1 MASDMDDSHVVVALI
16 ENRAREV
23 GLTAL
28 DLRSAT
34 LHLNQYIES
43 SKSYQNTLTLLQY
56 FKPSEIIVPA
66 RMADLAEGIGGA
78 MALASHSAFAA
89 ARKVGILANWPMLV
103 FLARYNHWRFQQVT
117 LARGCFDDV
126 KGALLVQSYTIGKAN
141 GTNVDRHY
149 KEYYLCL
156 GAASALLKWVESE
169 KSAAVMHKSLQV
181 TFNGSL
187 NHLSIDATS
196 IQNLEV
202 IEPLPGNSERD
213 GKRKASLFGVLNSTK
228 TVGGA
233 RLLKANLL
241 QPLKDKETIKLRL
254 DCLEEIINDESLYS
268 ALSNIL
274 QQLPK
279 DLAIHSLGKSYRE
292 QYSLPNLRL
301 PFNNRRGFYIT
312 VPVKDVKGKKLPPV
326 FLQLNI
332 RNKEASAEC
341 FLREERCLEGLCQR
355 IGEELT
361 VFSSLLESIFLL
373 DMITNSFAYIVT
385 TNPVDSYVRPE
396 FTDFGPLAID
406 GGRHPIAEGLLQDAF
421 VANNT
426 FVSEA
431 SNAMI
436 ITGPNMSGKS
446 TYLRQVAL
454 LTVMAHIGCY
464 VPARF
469 ASFRVVDRIFTRIG
483 TGESIEENSSTF
495 LTEMRETAF
504 LMDHLTPRSL
514 VVVDELGCATST
526 LDGLAI
532 AWSCC
537 EHLLTFPSYI
547 IFATHMKQLGEL
559 ASIYPNCKVCYFS
572 VGVSNERLAYKYVLK
587 EGYTDVPHYGLRL
600 AEVMGFPAA
609 VMSEAQR
616 IADILEKQESRRLE
630 IGYSKFTALRR
641 DYVVA
646 QRLLCLQQSNLSD
659 SELKDYLL
667 KLKASYLDGTLV

>member
-156 GAASALLKWVESE
+156 GAASALLKCE

-213 GKRKASLFGVLNSTK
+213 GKKKASLFGVLNSTK

-279 DLAIHSLGKSYRE
+279 DL
-292 QYSLPNLRL
+292 
-301 PFNNRRGFYIT
+301 
-312 VPVKDVKGKKLPPV
+312 
-326 FLQLNI
+326 
-332 RNKEASAEC
+332 
-341 FLREERCLEGLCQR
+341 
-355 IGEELT
+355 
-361 VFSSLLESIFLL
+361 
-373 DMITNSFAYIVT
+373 
-385 TNPVDSYVRPE
+385 
-396 FTDFGPLAID
+396 
-406 GGRHPIAEGLLQDAF
+406 
-421 VANNT
+421 
-426 FVSEA
+426 
-431 SNAMI
+431 
-436 ITGPNMSGKS
+436 
-446 TYLRQVAL
+446 
-454 LTVMAHIGCY
+454 
-464 VPARF
+464 
-469 ASFRVVDRIFTRIG
+469 
-483 TGESIEENSSTF
+483 
-495 LTEMRETAF
+495 
-504 LMDHLTPRSL
+504 
-514 VVVDELGCATST
+514 
-526 LDGLAI
+526 
-532 AWSCC
+532 
-537 EHLLTFPSYI
+537 
-547 IFATHMKQLGEL
+547 
-559 ASIYPNCKVCYFS
+559 
-572 VGVSNERLAYKYVLK
+572 
-587 EGYTDVPHYGLRL
+587 
-600 AEVMGFPAA
+600 
-609 VMSEAQR
+609 
-616 IADILEKQESRRLE
+616 
-630 IGYSKFTALRR
+630 
-641 DYVVA
+641 
-646 QRLLCLQQSNLSD
+646 
-659 SELKDYLL
+659 
-667 KLKASYLDGTLV
+667 

>member
-89 ARKVGILANWPMLV
+89 ARKV
-103 FLARYNHWRFQQVT
+103 T

-156 GAASALLKWVESE
+156 GAASALLKCE

-254 DCLEEIINDESLYS
+254 DCL
-268 ALSNIL
+268 
-274 QQLPK
+274 
-279 DLAIHSLGKSYRE
+279 
-292 QYSLPNLRL
+292 
-301 PFNNRRGFYIT
+301 
-312 VPVKDVKGKKLPPV
+312 
-326 FLQLNI
+326 
-332 RNKEASAEC
+332 
-341 FLREERCLEGLCQR
+341 
-355 IGEELT
+355 
-361 VFSSLLESIFLL
+361 
-373 DMITNSFAYIVT
+373 
-385 TNPVDSYVRPE
+385 
-396 FTDFGPLAID
+396 
-406 GGRHPIAEGLLQDAF
+406 
-421 VANNT
+421 
-426 FVSEA
+426 
-431 SNAMI
+431 
-436 ITGPNMSGKS
+436 
-446 TYLRQVAL
+446 
-454 LTVMAHIGCY
+454 
-464 VPARF
+464 
-469 ASFRVVDRIFTRIG
+469 
-483 TGESIEENSSTF
+483 
-495 LTEMRETAF
+495 
-504 LMDHLTPRSL
+504 
-514 VVVDELGCATST
+514 
-526 LDGLAI
+526 
-532 AWSCC
+532 
-537 EHLLTFPSYI
+537 
-547 IFATHMKQLGEL
+547 
-559 ASIYPNCKVCYFS
+559 
-572 VGVSNERLAYKYVLK
+572 
-587 EGYTDVPHYGLRL
+587 
-600 AEVMGFPAA
+600 
-609 VMSEAQR
+609 
-616 IADILEKQESRRLE
+616 
-630 IGYSKFTALRR
+630 
-641 DYVVA
+641 
-646 QRLLCLQQSNLSD
+646 
-659 SELKDYLL
+659 
-667 KLKASYLDGTLV
+667 